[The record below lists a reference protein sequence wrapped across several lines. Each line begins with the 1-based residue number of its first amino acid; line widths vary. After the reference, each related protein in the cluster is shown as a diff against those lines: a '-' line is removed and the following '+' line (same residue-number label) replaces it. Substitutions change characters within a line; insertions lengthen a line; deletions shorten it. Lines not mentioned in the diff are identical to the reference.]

1 MINSNFFSIRL
12 EAMIIVTL
20 MKVRFM
26 QNFTVIRTYR
36 NMLVKI
42 KDTLISSEKLDVTHT
57 NLPESTNVFDLYG
70 KVLS

>member
-1 MINSNFFSIRL
+1 
-12 EAMIIVTL
+12 
-20 MKVRFM
+20 M

-42 KDTLISSEKLDVTHT
+42 KDTLISSEKLDVTHK